1 MDDARPVRI
10 AVAANE
16 AVALLWRGLL
26 TAEGIPVIVRVA
38 GPGIAYFTPALCE
51 HYLYVRAAD
60 AGRARQLLDDYAA
73 RPDEIAQPGTDD
85 SEPT

>member
-1 MDDARPVRI
+1 MDDAQPVRI

-38 GPGIAYFTPALCE
+38 GPGIAYFTPAPCE
-51 HYLYVRAAD
+51 HYLWKHHLFSPTYDLRTAPSRLYPWWNVLQSI
-60 AGRARQLLDDYAA
+60 AR
-73 RPDEIAQPGTDD
+73 
-85 SEPT
+85 